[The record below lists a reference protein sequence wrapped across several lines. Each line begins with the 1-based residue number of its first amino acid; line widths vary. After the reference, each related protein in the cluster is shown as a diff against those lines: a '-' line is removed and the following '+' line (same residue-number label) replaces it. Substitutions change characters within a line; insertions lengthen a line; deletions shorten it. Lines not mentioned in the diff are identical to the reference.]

1 LQNDYNRVKKEKAEA
16 LERIQELETE
26 RENAL
31 SSTETVLITSLRL
44 IIS

>member
-1 LQNDYNRVKKEKAEA
+1 VKKEKAEA